1 MKTRN
6 FKAMGAAVALL
17 LGMGVSSS
25 AQAFSVTQG
34 LGVSPVA
41 TDIIRFTCPAGTASV
56 RGQITDAGLPVAAPR
71 VRLGLLSVT
80 GIMPVVQSAQEGP
93 SIVVGRAAG
102 AGIQWALITKDL
114 AGVENYSARIN
125 CFNAAGVAIGTV
137 GAPILTQNQ

>member
-25 AQAFSVTQG
+25 AQAFVVTQG

-41 TDIIRFTCPAGTASV
+41 TDIIRFVCPVGTASV
-56 RGQITDAGLPVAAPR
+56 RGQITDAGVPVAAPR
-71 VRLGLLSVT
+71 VRLGLLSTT
-80 GIMPVVQSAQEGP
+80 GIMPVVQSAQEGL

-102 AGIQWALITKDL
+102 PGIQWALITKDL
-114 AGVENYSARIN
+114 AGVENYRANIN
-125 CFNAAGVAIGTV
+125 CHNAAGAILPAV
-137 GAPILTQNQ
+137 GLLFTQNQ